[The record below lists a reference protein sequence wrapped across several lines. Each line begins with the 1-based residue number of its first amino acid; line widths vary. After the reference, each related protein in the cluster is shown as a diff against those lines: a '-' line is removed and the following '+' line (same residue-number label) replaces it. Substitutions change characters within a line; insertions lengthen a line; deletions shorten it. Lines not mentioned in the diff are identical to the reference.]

1 MKIIGNC
8 ITFYSSPENFRKELY
23 GSKPN
28 TVRILDKKEE
38 RAVQAA
44 RNNLERILITNTHTE
59 QSFERELTDIT
70 NFKFT
75 ITKFEFTHE
84 DPEIWIFS
92 WKNYKLIDN

>member
-28 TVRILDKKEE
+28 TARILDRKEE

-44 RNNLERILITNTHTE
+44 QNTLKRILITDTHTE

-70 NFKFT
+70 NF
-75 ITKFEFTHE
+75 EFTHE
-84 DPEIWIFS
+84 DIEIWIFS
-92 WKNYKLIDN
+92 WKNYKLIDD